1 MARSAPLPRCRPA
14 RISLRRCA
22 LAAPLIIASL
32 VSCHRGPAEVNEE
45 KGLTILANAAVG
57 GVNSQLADWLDEE
70 LPGISKELGVPVAFL
85 SAGLNDQ
92 DFKARVALDIK
103 GGRAAD
109 VIGLDQFWTPEFAG
123 AGFIMPLDR
132 YFSAWPVREQY
143 FAPIRE
149 MGSFRGHVY
158 QVIWN
163 ADLRMIF
170 YNREIF
176 RRAGL
181 ALPWRPRS
189 WDDILAAGRTIKE
202 RCPGVTPLQLDAG
215 TVMGEASTMQGF
227 YMVLLGAGGRLY
239 DPARECWITDSA
251 PIRRAARFYRVVY
264 QDEKLGDPDLQVA
277 AKAREKSFD
286 LFSAGKIAVYIE
298 STWFYTSVLS
308 PTNDS
313 WGIKD
318 RDDRIGWAPMP
329 GGGRSGDPEFVSIS
343 GGDGLIINP
352 HCKNPELAWKL
363 VMALNDLG
371 RQQRLFLKKPFTP
384 TRRDL
389 AELPEV
395 MQHRFISETARA
407 IMPCTTFR
415 PALPEYPEVS
425 FQVQYLTER
434 LATGQLGVDAAL
446 AEFGQS
452 VANAVG
458 QDKVCG
464 AGPGQ

>member
-1 MARSAPLPRCRPA
+1 MARPALFPDRRPA
-14 RISLRRCA
+14 RVSILPRT
-22 LAAPLIIASL
+22 LAAL
-32 VSCHRGPAEVNEE
+32 VLLPALTSCHRGAPGQTQEP
-45 KGLTILANAAVG
+45 GLTIMANAAAG
-57 GVNSQLADWLDEE
+57 GVNSQLAVWLNEE
-70 LPGISKELGVPVAFL
+70 LPGISKQLGVPVKFW

-109 VIGLDQFWTPEFAG
+109 VIGLDQFWTPEFAA

-132 YFSAWPVREQY
+132 YFSAWPARDRY
-143 FAPIRE
+143 YAPIRE
-149 MGSFRGHVY
+149 MGTFRGHVY

-181 ALPWRPRS
+181 PLPWRPGS
-189 WDDILAAGRTIKE
+189 WDDIIAAGRAIKE
-202 RCPGVTPLQLDAG
+202 RCPGVVPLQLDAG

-251 PIRRAARFYRVVY
+251 PIRRAAEFYRAVY

-286 LFSAGKIAVYIE
+286 LFSAGRIAVYIE

-313 WGIKD
+313 WGMAD

-329 GGGRSGDPEFVSIS
+329 GGPRPGDPAIVSIS

-352 HCKNPELAWKL
+352 HCRRPDLAWKL
-363 VMALNDLG
+363 VEALNGLD
-371 RQQRLFLKKPFTP
+371 RQERLFLKKPFTP
-384 TRRDL
+384 TRKDL
-389 AELPEV
+389 AALPEV
-395 MQHRFISETARA
+395 RKHKFISETADA
-407 IMPCTTFR
+407 IMPYTTFR

-434 LATGQLGVDAAL
+434 LATGQLGVDDAL
-446 AEFGQS
+446 AEFRQA
-452 VANAVG
+452 VANVVG
-458 QDKVCG
+458 EERVCG
-464 AGPGQ
+464 AEP